1 MSAVEG
7 FPWLALLRALEDFNW
22 GALAWL
28 AWCSYT
34 WVLCVLRY
42 VVTRRSQRAAN
53 TPTSREV
60 AANIVASAR
69 SRLYRVTVFVALG
82 IRSLTVPPSHLPG
95 DGIISILVG
104 LAFVSLA
111 ILEQRDVEREKR
123 VQQRLLRARGDDESN
138 RRVVR

>member
-1 MSAVEG
+1 M
-7 FPWLALLRALEDFNW
+7 RAIEDFNW
-22 GALAWL
+22 GGLAWL

-34 WVLCVLRY
+34 LVLCIQRY

-69 SRLYRVTVFVALG
+69 SRVYRVTVFVALG
-82 IRSLTVPPSHLPG
+82 VRSMTVPPSHLPG
-95 DGIISILVG
+95 DGVISILVG
-104 LAFVSLA
+104 IAFVSLA

-123 VQQRLLRARGDDESN
+123 VQQRLLRARVYDESSK
-138 RRVVR
+138 RVVR